1 MNKEYWE
8 QRYTNQETGWD
19 IGSASTP
26 LKEYIEQLENKNLKI
41 LIPGAGNGHEV
52 SLLHELGFNQV
63 YILDIAKQP
72 LDRFKINNP
81 NFPIDHILHQDFFEL
96 QITFDLI
103 IEQTFF
109 CALPPL
115 LRPDYTKKMYESLN
129 DSGKLV
135 GVLFDFPLTEKGP
148 PFGGSKTEYHTYF
161 KPYFQVNTMEKCY
174 NSIKPRQGNE
184 LFVIFEKQIKTLL

>member
-19 IGSASTP
+19 IGSSSTP

-81 NFPIDHILHQDFFEL
+81 TFPIDHILHQDFL
-96 QITFDLI
+96 NYKSHSI
-103 IEQTFF
+103 
-109 CALPPL
+109 L
-115 LRPDYTKKMYESLN
+115 LLN
-129 DSGKLV
+129 KLF
-135 GVLFDFPLTEKGP
+135 LCTTSFT
-148 PFGGSKTEYHTYF
+148 T
-161 KPYFQVNTMEKCY
+161 
-174 NSIKPRQGNE
+174 PR
-184 LFVIFEKQIKTLL
+184 LR

>member
-19 IGSASTP
+19 IGSSSTP

-81 NFPIDHILHQDFFEL
+81 TFPIDHILHQDFFEL
-96 QITFDLI
+96 QITFDLFSVHYLLYYA
-103 IEQTFF
+103 QTT
-109 CALPPL
+109 L
-115 LRPDYTKKMYESLN
+115 KKCMNHLMI
-129 DSGKLV
+129 LV
-135 GVLFDFPLTEKGP
+135 
-148 PFGGSKTEYHTYF
+148 
-161 KPYFQVNTMEKCY
+161 N
-174 NSIKPRQGNE
+174 
-184 LFVIFEKQIKTLL
+184 